1 LAQRGLAANRPLTR
15 LLSWLGIE
23 GAVAIGAGL
32 MAGSIALIAFG
43 PTAPS
48 RVSPAW

>member
-1 LAQRGLAANRPLTR
+1 VAQLI
-15 LLSWLGIE
+15 WLGIE
-23 GAVAIGAGL
+23 GAVAIVAGL

-43 PTAPS
+43 LTAPS